1 MDWFWILKNVKENQA
16 LIQELQSLGGSWE
29 NIKGRANKKNIQD
42 EINRIKQINQSIQ
55 QTKAMLNNPNFK
67 NNQQVLNA
75 AKETLRQLEARK
87 KGGFSQGGGRGAIDI
102 NRLTAASQP
111 QEQTSVPLPE
121 PQTPKEVPLP
131 EVESVPLPK
140 SPKPQK
146 PQQERKAPWWQ
157 RLVEGTFNPQR
168 ARMPPQNRQIVP
180 AGQSKR
186 IVPAGQNPP
195 VPKPNQTT
203 PVPKPAAE
211 PAPKGNQELGPT
223 KEETQEEKSK
233 LSKVKTQLESLLQ
246 SAKSRNQK
254 DRVDAVQD
262 RLKQVED
269 RLASFN

>member
-67 NNQQVLNA
+67 NNEQVKNA

-111 QEQTSVPLPE
+111 QEQTSVALP
-121 PQTPKEVPLP
+121 
-131 EVESVPLPK
+131 
-140 SPKPQK
+140 PKPQPSTTQTRQK
-146 PQQERKAPWWQ
+146 LPAQSGQIPMEQ
-157 RLVEGTFNPQR
+157 RIE
-168 ARMPPQNRQIVP
+168 QINQKNQMAQTPSWFDRVMRRTSP
-180 AGQSKR
+180 NQTT
-186 IVPAGQNPP
+186 P

-203 PVPKPAAE
+203 PVPKPAAA
-211 PAPKGNQELGPT
+211 PAPKGTQELGPT

-233 LSKVKTQLESLLQ
+233 LSKVKSRLESLLQ
-246 SAKSRNQK
+246 SAKAIGEQ
-254 DRVDAVQD
+254 DRVKAVQE
-262 RLKQVED
+262 RLNLVED
-269 RLASFN
+269 RLARFN

>member
-67 NNQQVLNA
+67 NNEQVKNA

-111 QEQTSVPLPE
+111 QEQTSVALPK
-121 PQTPKEVPLP
+121 PQAPKEVPLP
-131 EVESVPLPK
+131 EVAQVSLPK

-168 ARMPPQNRQIVP
+168 AKMPPQNR
-180 AGQSKR
+180 R
-186 IVPAGQNPP
+186 IVPAGQNRRIVPLDKNLLLLNLPP
-195 VPKPNQTT
+195 H
-203 PVPKPAAE
+203 
-211 PAPKGNQELGPT
+211 L
-223 KEETQEEKSK
+223 
-233 LSKVKTQLESLLQ
+233 LLKV
-246 SAKSRNQK
+246 
-254 DRVDAVQD
+254 
-262 RLKQVED
+262 LK
-269 RLASFN
+269 N